1 MQEAKLVKANSR
13 EWLEYKGLAVD
24 DDQPLMVKVDLRKLV
39 QAKQQVEKIKADLAR
54 VEFERLFR

>member
-1 MQEAKLVKANSR
+1 MQEAKLIKQQSR
-13 EWLEYKGLAVD
+13 QWLEYKGLAVD
-24 DDQPLMVKVDLRKLV
+24 DDQPVMVKVDLRKLV